1 LSDRVF
7 ANWSPWRLF
16 FRQFRTK
23 DTVLQQVLLN
33 GVVLAVNYSLIAL
46 GITLIFGIMNIL
58 NFAHGQMFM
67 IGGFVVYY
75 VYGLFGVNY
84 FVSLI
89 AVVVVLGA
97 IGWCFETFFFR
108 RMRKIATREENSML
122 LAVGT
127 ALLLENIA
135 LSAFG
140 EKQRGVPPIVTG
152 VFRIGDAFL
161 PAGRL
166 LVMVLATF
174 LIVGLLLFVQY
185 TKLGRAMRALAQ
197 DREVTYLMGVNA
209 DRVAALGFAVGAAL
223 AGLAGGL
230 LVTVFGVNSGV
241 GNVYSIKAFIMIMIG
256 GAGVVPGAILGGV
269 VLGFAEAIGYAVL
282 PGSITYL
289 LIFVALIVFLLFRPQ
304 GLMGKPWG

>member
-1 LSDRVF
+1 M
-7 ANWSPWRLF
+7 
-16 FRQFRTK
+16 
-23 DTVLQQVLLN
+23 QQVLLN
-33 GVVLAVNYSLIAL
+33 GVVLAVNYALIAL
-46 GITLIFGIMNIL
+46 GISLIFSIMNIL

-67 IGGFVVYY
+67 LGGFVVYY
-75 VYGLFGVNY
+75 LYGLFGVNY

-108 RMRKIATREENSML
+108 RMRKTATREENSML

-135 LSAFG
+135 LSGFG
-140 EKQRGVPPIVTG
+140 EKQRGVPPVVTG
-152 VFRIGDAFL
+152 ILRIGDAFL

-166 LVMVLATF
+166 LVMVLAIF

-197 DREVTYLMGVNA
+197 DREVTHLMGVNA

-256 GAGVVPGAILGGV
+256 GAGVVPGAILGGI

-289 LIFVALIVFLLFRPQ
+289 LIFVGLIVFLLFRPQ